1 MRNRFLSLVLML
13 LCALPMLAQSDS
25 VRIVIKTANGYRIS
39 LDNGAPSGNV
49 LRVWTRMGKHKVCVT
64 DNNGFRKEWDI
75 EVGKDT
81 GTEFN
86 FPLEGTTRVS
96 ANKPATVWVDGE
108 LVGDAPLELRLVG
121 KHRITIDAGYDYKM
135 TKQEIV
141 FNPLED
147 RDINVVMQK
156 ARPKLYGFIIANYM
170 ITAQAPGLM
179 MGVGRRFGVFAKA
192 NVGINGLDF
201 ADSEFPENSLGVV
214 RRYYTEQYEHK
225 PRYQGGSIGLSYR
238 PVKFLSLYAGAG
250 YAQYAGANVIEI
262 DSEGY
267 EDILCSETIKGVQID
282 AGVILKWKAL
292 LLQAGYTRLLSS
304 SRYGHHYGDFNVG
317 LGITMHKNKKRVR

>member
-13 LCALPMLAQSDS
+13 ICALPMLAQSDS

-156 ARPKLYGFIIANYM
+156 ARPKLYGFIIANYL

-192 NVGINGLDF
+192 NVGINGTDF
-201 ADSEFPENSLGVV
+201 CKSDFPLNGLGRYDSEK
-214 RRYYTEQYEHK
+214 YEHK
-225 PRYQGGSIGLSYR
+225 PRYQGGSFGLTYR

-250 YAQYAGANVIEI
+250 YAQYAGAAILTQNWDDPWELDATEGIE
-262 DSEGY
+262 
-267 EDILCSETIKGVQID
+267 GVQID

-292 LLQAGYTRLLSS
+292 LLQAGYTRLLGS

>member
-25 VRIVIKTANGYRIS
+25 VRIVIKTANGYCIS

-179 MGVGRRFGVFAKA
+179 MGVGRRFGVFAKT
-192 NVGINGLDF
+192 NVGINGRDF
-201 ADSEFPENSLGVV
+201 ADSEFPENGLGVSWGDC
-214 RRYYTEQYEHK
+214 TNKYEHK
-225 PRYQGGSIGLSYR
+225 PRYQGGSFGLTYR

-250 YAQYAGANVIEI
+250 YAEYAGAAVLRQYSDDSWDVDVTEGIE
-262 DSEGY
+262 
-267 EDILCSETIKGVQID
+267 GVQID
-282 AGVILKWKAL
+282 AGVIFKWKAL
-292 LLQAGYTRLLSS
+292 LLQAGYTRLLGS